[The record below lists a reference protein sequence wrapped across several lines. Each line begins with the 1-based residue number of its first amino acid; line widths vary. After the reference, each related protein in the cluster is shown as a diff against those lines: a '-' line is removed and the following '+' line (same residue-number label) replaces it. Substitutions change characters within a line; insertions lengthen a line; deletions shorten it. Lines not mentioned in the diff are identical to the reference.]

1 MDIDIVIYSIE
12 IQKKLPTGRKYYE
25 WGGFLLVILQVVIP
39 KTNNRFYD
47 R

>member
-12 IQKKLPTGRKYYE
+12 IQKKLPISRKYYE
-25 WGGFLLVILQVVIP
+25 RGGFLLAILQVVIS
-39 KTNNRFYD
+39 KTDNRFYD

>member
-25 WGGFLLVILQVVIP
+25 WGGFYSS
-39 KTNNRFYD
+39 FS
-47 R
+47 